1 MIFGFV
7 SPKER
12 TIGFIN
18 PIDALC
24 WTDSY
29 FTYDSVKIGHDSCF
43 VRRRLGKPGSF
54 SERKGF
60 DVTELSTSKFSV
72 TGDL

>member
-1 MIFGFV
+1 MTE
-7 SPKER
+7 SR
-12 TIGFIN
+12 
-18 PIDALC
+18 L
-24 WTDSY
+24 
-29 FTYDSVKIGHDSCF
+29 GHDSCS

-60 DVTELSTSKFSV
+60 DVTELSNSKLSV